1 MAVATC
7 TLGSRSELEAMS
19 RQLAQAVPYGDHRV
33 LCRLLGEYLAFVD
46 SRDLML
52 GPRLALDGFW
62 ESWVT
67 RALAHHIHGG
77 NWCIDVGAN
86 YGYFT
91 LLMAGLA
98 GPEGRVV
105 ACEPIPFLASD
116 YLPRNLAL
124 NGFEKTVEV
133 CAKAISNVDDRTV
146 EFALKP
152 DDLASSSLVCR
163 SGTGPSEIIQVPTT
177 TIDHICADWPRLDF
191 VKIDAEGAEDLVW
204 DGLQDTLRRFPQ
216 AIVALEL
223 HLNCDPPQTLSLL
236 HQIESAGYLLRY
248 INYEGE
254 VFEIDRATILA
265 QPMEHWTLWLQ
276 R

>member
-1 MAVATC
+1 MTAATW
-7 TLGSRSELEAMS
+7 TLGNRVELEAVS
-19 RQLAQAVPYGDHRV
+19 RQRAQAVPYGNNRV

-46 SRDLML
+46 DRDLML

-67 RALAHHIHGG
+67 LAVARHLYGG

-91 LLMAGLA
+91 LLMAGMV

-105 ACEPIPFLASD
+105 ACEPIPALAGD

-124 NGFEKTVEV
+124 NGHEKTVEV
-133 CAKAISNVDDRTV
+133 CAKAVIDTDDRTV
-146 EFALKP
+146 EFALKA
-152 DDLASSSLVCR
+152 DDFASSSLAHWSETR
-163 SGTGPSEIIQVPTT
+163 SSEMIQVRTI
-177 TIDHICADWPRLDF
+177 TIDRICADWPRLDLI
-191 VKIDAEGAEDLVW
+191 KIDAEGAE
-204 DGLQDTLRRFPQ
+204 GLIWNGMQKTLRRFPQ

-223 HLNCDPPQTLSLL
+223 HWNRDPPQALALL
-236 HQIESAGYLLRY
+236 QEIEAAGYPLRA
-248 INYEGE
+248 INFEGE
-254 VFEIDRATILA
+254 IVETDRESILSRSL
-265 QPMEHWTLWLQ
+265 EHCTLWLQ

>member
-7 TLGSRSELEAMS
+7 ALGNRSELESTS
-19 RQLAQAVPYGDHRV
+19 RQLAQAVPYGDHRI

-46 SRDLML
+46 DRDLML

-67 RALAHHIHGG
+67 LAIARHVQPGM
-77 NWCIDVGAN
+77 WCIDVGAN

-91 LLMAGLA
+91 LLMAGLV

-105 ACEPIPFLASD
+105 ACEPFPSLAND

-124 NGFEKTVEV
+124 NGFGQNVEV
-133 CAKAISNVDDRTV
+133 CAKAVGNVDDRLV
-146 EFALKP
+146 EFALKT
-152 DDLASSSLVCR
+152 DDFASSSLAKW
-163 SGTGPSEIIQVPTT
+163 SATGAIESIQVPTV
-177 TIDHICADWPRLDF
+177 TIDRLGADWTRLDLI
-191 VKIDAEGAEDLVW
+191 KIDVEGAEASVW
-204 DGLQDTLRRFPQ
+204 EGMQKTLSRIPQ
-216 AIVALEL
+216 AIIVLEL
-223 HLNCDPPQTLSLL
+223 HLERDPPQTLSLL
-236 HQIESAGYLLRY
+236 HQIEAAGFALRT

-254 VFEIDRATILA
+254 IVETGRTAIIS
-265 QPMEHWTLWLQ
+265 QPQEHWALWLT